1 MFIVLRNK
9 ELSKHSTE
17 VMSLVI
23 FLAKDLQQG
32 PLLEVLERHCSNR
45 QEVKPCGFLSGPAT
59 EVALSF
65 PREWLGVDPCC
76 FSFSIVYV

>member
-1 MFIVLRNK
+1 MFVVLRNK

-17 VMSLVI
+17 LMSLVI
-23 FLAKDLQQG
+23 ILANELQQG
-32 PLLEVLERHCSNR
+32 PLLEVLGRHSSNR

-59 EVALSF
+59 EVALSLTQ
-65 PREWLGVDPCC
+65 EWLRVDPFC